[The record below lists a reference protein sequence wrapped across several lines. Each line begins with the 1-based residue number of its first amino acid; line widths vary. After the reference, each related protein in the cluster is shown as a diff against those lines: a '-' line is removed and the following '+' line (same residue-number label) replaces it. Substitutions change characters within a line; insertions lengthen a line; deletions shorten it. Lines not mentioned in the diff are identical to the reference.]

1 MSKVVQDWI
10 QRAEYDLQTAKIM
23 LNAGR
28 YLYVAFMCQQA
39 IEKILKAIYI
49 QQKKE
54 FAPRTH
60 NLSYLVDSLELKISQ
75 ADEDFLLKLTQ
86 YYIESR
92 YPEEREKLSQ
102 ILTQKQSQIYIQRTK
117 EVFRCLREMLP

>member
-1 MSKVVQDWI
+1 MNKVVQEWVRI
-10 QRAEYDLQTAKIM
+10 AEYDLETAKAM
-23 LNAGR
+23 LQSKR
-28 YLYVAFMCQQA
+28 YLYVTFMCQQA
-39 IEKILKAIYI
+39 IEKILKAVYI

-54 FAPRTH
+54 LAPRTH
-60 NLSYLVDSLELKISQ
+60 NLSYLVDSLQLKISQ